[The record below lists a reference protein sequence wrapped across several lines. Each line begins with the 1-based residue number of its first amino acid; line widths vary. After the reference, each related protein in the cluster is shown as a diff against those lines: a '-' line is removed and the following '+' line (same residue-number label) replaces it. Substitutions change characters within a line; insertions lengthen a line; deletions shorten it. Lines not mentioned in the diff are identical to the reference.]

1 MSKTETSKISRKIPI
16 TAPLVGAAT
25 AEPLMP
31 VALSLVKKRRSSMHV
46 SIQYVYGYILP
57 AEVVAEVFVLTP
69 IPSVLT
75 AATLIS

>member
-1 MSKTETSKISRKIPI
+1 MCI
-16 TAPLVGAAT
+16 A
-25 AEPLMP
+25 
-31 VALSLVKKRRSSMHV
+31 
-46 SIQYVYGYILP
+46 ILP